1 MLKEFWKKIFTNGVF
16 NTMIDE
22 RINIKIRRTAW
33 FIVSLLYILGISA
46 IALMIPLYNL
56 PVWKGIMIAFLVLA
70 IIGFISLYIR
80 LWHHLR
86 VTKKKNKRSAIEKEL
101 RMKAQLKASD
111 EASETKVYKTEKP
124 E

>member
-22 RINIKIRRTAW
+22 RINIKIRRAAW

-56 PVWKGIMIAFLVLA
+56 PVWKGIMIAFLVFA

>member
-46 IALMIPLYNL
+46 IALMISLYNL
-56 PVWKGIMIAFLVLA
+56 TVWKGIMIAFLVLA

>member
-56 PVWKGIMIAFLVLA
+56 PVWRGIMIAFLVLA

-80 LWHHLR
+80 
-86 VTKKKNKRSAIEKEL
+86 
-101 RMKAQLKASD
+101 
-111 EASETKVYKTEKP
+111 
-124 E
+124 

>member
-33 FIVSLLYILGISA
+33 FVVSLLYILGISA
-46 IALMIPLYNL
+46 IALMIPLCNL
-56 PVWKGIMIAFLVLA
+56 TVWKGIMIAFLVLA

>member
-86 VTKKKNKRSAIEKEL
+86 ATKKKNKRSAIEKEL

>member
-22 RINIKIRRTAW
+22 RINIKIRRIAW
-33 FIVSLLYILGISA
+33 FVVSLLYILGITA
-46 IALMIPLYNL
+46 IALLIPLYNL
-56 PVWKGIMIAFLVLA
+56 PVWKGIMIGFLVIA
-70 IIGFISLYIR
+70 IIAFISLYIR

>member
-56 PVWKGIMIAFLVLA
+56 PVWRGIMIAFLVLA

>member
-33 FIVSLLYILGISA
+33 FVVSLLYILGISA

-56 PVWKGIMIAFLVLA
+56 TVWKGIMIAFLVLA

>member
-22 RINIKIRRTAW
+22 RINIKIRRFAW
-33 FIVSLLYILGISA
+33 FVVSLLYILGITA
-46 IALMIPLYNL
+46 IALLIPLYNL
-56 PVWKGIMIAFLVLA
+56 PVWKGIMIGFLVIA
-70 IIGFISLYIR
+70 IIAFISLYIR